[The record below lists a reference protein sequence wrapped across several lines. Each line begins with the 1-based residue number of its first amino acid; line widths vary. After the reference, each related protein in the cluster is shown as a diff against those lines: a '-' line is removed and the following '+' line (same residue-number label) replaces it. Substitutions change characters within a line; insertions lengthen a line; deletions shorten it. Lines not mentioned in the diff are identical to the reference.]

1 MVLNKLLTFDYIRK
15 KQITKW
21 AADPI
26 KLNLKGNIIKS

>member
-21 AADPI
+21 LDNPI